1 MKSAKG
7 STVLSLWVKRAGLSR
22 RRVLRF
28 EGFRFGSVT
37 RIFHTE
43 TALDMNDVGPGLI
56 FDKGLDGDMMQRM
69 QNHMKQVREE
79 MMQMDDL
86 LQGEGLPMP
95 GMPKAVFPKQELPA
109 DDMR

>member
-37 RIFHTE
+37 RILHRE
-43 TALDMNDVGPGLI
+43 KALGINEMGPGLI
-56 FDKGLDGDMMQRM
+56 FGKDMMQI
-69 QNHMKQVREE
+69 REE
-79 MMQMDDL
+79 
-86 LQGEGLPMP
+86 E
-95 GMPKAVFPKQELPA
+95 E
-109 DDMR
+109 